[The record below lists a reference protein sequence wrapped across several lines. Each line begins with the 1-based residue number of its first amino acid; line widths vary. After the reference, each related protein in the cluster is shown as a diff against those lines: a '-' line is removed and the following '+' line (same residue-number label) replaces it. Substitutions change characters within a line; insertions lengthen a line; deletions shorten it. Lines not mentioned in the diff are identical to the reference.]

1 MCYSL
6 TVRCGHAR
14 ARPLNRSPGPGTTP
28 GVSGVRLPAS
38 ETAADRVDDSRG
50 PPGCPPILGGRTW
63 PETPARDLRSGGGR
77 VEGRLVRGS
86 AARAGH
92 AHDPSRGNPKR
103 VGNPNRPGPAGRMV
117 GRVVP
122 GNSGSPLG
130 AAHAGAGS
138 VRRDAPS
145 RTATW
150 FPRAAVRRPP
160 PGSGSLGPTPVPSA
174 TGSRPAPSHR
184 GPDLLVGQRLL
195 GIDRCD

>member
-1 MCYSL
+1 MPERDPEI
-6 TVRCGHAR
+6 VA
-14 ARPLNRSPGPGTTP
+14 PGQGRRRESVEF
-28 GVSGVRLPAS
+28 VSQPAKLLH
-38 ETAADRVDDSRG
+38 RVDDSRG

-117 GRVVP
+117 GRIVP

-150 FPRAAVRRPP
+150 FP
-160 PGSGSLGPTPVPSA
+160 
-174 TGSRPAPSHR
+174 
-184 GPDLLVGQRLL
+184 
-195 GIDRCD
+195 